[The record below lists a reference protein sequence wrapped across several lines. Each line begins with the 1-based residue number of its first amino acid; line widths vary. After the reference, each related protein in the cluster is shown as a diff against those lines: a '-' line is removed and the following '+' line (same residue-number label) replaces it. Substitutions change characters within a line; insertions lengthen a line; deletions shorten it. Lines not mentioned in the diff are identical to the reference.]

1 MGSGCVHEVDV
12 AHIEERGHHVQLWEY
27 LQQEL
32 FLTPDCI
39 AKTIKKLL
47 SPEVAH
53 LADSYG
59 VETAKG
65 GKVLCL
71 AITLGTTS
79 VSVMIVIR
87 KMPSCLKPLQ
97 RIPARDASH
106 SIKSQLVE
114 MVSSSE
120 ARIKMD
126 LLAPPPGFEP
136 GTYGLTARR
145 SNRAELRRRY
155 SALLPAL
162 YCVFNK
168 VFATCP
174 SKALVIY
181 LTT

>member
-12 AHIEERGHHVQLWEY
+12 VHIEERGHHVQLWEY

-39 AKTIKKLL
+39 VKTIKKLL

-65 GKVLCL
+65 GKALCL
-71 AITLGTTS
+71 AIT
-79 VSVMIVIR
+79 
-87 KMPSCLKPLQ
+87 
-97 RIPARDASH
+97 
-106 SIKSQLVE
+106 
-114 MVSSSE
+114 
-120 ARIKMD
+120 
-126 LLAPPPGFEP
+126 EP